1 MLSARVENWG
11 PSEYNHYISEDPA
24 PLSAIVLTH
33 ADQSSP
39 VMEHDAVALQ
49 TVSALPHDLGDTLIE
64 GVSEGDVGDHAALK
78 VGPWPEALGA
88 VDDLVG
94 DDKVARL
101 DFLLETTNS
110 RESNDAPHTNGAQGS
125 DVRAGRDLMRS
136 ELVVQAV
143 AAQEGNG
150 DGLVIVLAVVVQN
163 GDGRR
168 GLAPG
173 RRHGQGG
180 DLGESWKLAQSSAAN
195 DGDRHGAWRICD
207 GQQGKWGRGIGAV
220 GLLDTHRRRCWEE
233 QPFSGPIA
241 LRTQFE
247 SRAWRW
253 RKVDEDPESSASVAI
268 KIPTPR
274 LGPTWGPEA
283 AMRPDWAGL

>member
-1 MLSARVENWG
+1 MQN
-11 PSEYNHYISEDPA
+11 
-24 PLSAIVLTH
+24 
-33 ADQSSP
+33 
-39 VMEHDAVALQ
+39 DAVALQ

-64 GVSEGDVGDHAALK
+64 GIGEGDVGDHAALK

-101 DFLLETTNS
+101 DFLPETTNS
-110 RESNDAPHTNGAQGS
+110 REGNNAPHTNRAQS
-125 DVRAGRDLMRS
+125 SNVRAGRDLMRS

-150 DGLVIVLAVVVQN
+150 DSLIIVLAVVVQD

-173 RRHGQGG
+173 SRDGQRG

-233 QPFSGPIA
+233 QPFSGPSA

-247 SRAWRW
+247 QRAWRW
-253 RKVDEDPESSASVAI
+253 MRVDEDPESSASVARS
-268 KIPTPR
+268 KFQRRDSAPR
-274 LGPTWGPEA
+274 GVL
-283 AMRPDWAGL
+283 RLQCGLIGQAVGTNPKGKY